1 MVYNTIK
8 RSLNCLFVCAFNH
21 DYICKRM
28 IAARGSPG
36 KDETMAEERR
46 LVSMENYEAGRN
58 EGLPICET
66 DEEHAA
72 AHALHAGIRLPRD
85 DEFIQ
90 AAVLFQQL
98 SDSTRLKIL
107 WMLVHAELC
116 VYDIAKALDM
126 SAPAVSHHLRSLRQ
140 LGIINYRRGGKHV
153 FYTLADNDDACH
165 VRHILKDAFEEQWR
179 G

>member
-1 MVYNTIK
+1 
-8 RSLNCLFVCAFNH
+8 
-21 DYICKRM
+21 
-28 IAARGSPG
+28 
-36 KDETMAEERR
+36 MAEEKRI
-46 LVSMENYEAGRN
+46 VSMGDFQDEERQPGALANGESAS
-58 EGLPICET
+58 LPICET

-72 AHALHAGIRLPRD
+72 QHALHAGVRLPRD
-85 DEFIQ
+85 DEFIE

-107 WMLVHAELC
+107 WMLIHAELC

-140 LGIINYRRGGKHV
+140 LGIIAYRREGKHV
-153 FYTLADNDDACH
+153 FYSLSQTEDAEH
-165 VRHILKDAFEEQWR
+165 IRHILMDAFEEQWR